1 MVKPSLGQALSACP
15 PRRSLVTDAAIVG
28 GLLLSVGL
36 TGLLIRTVTG
46 PLRGGGLVIAVCL
59 RTFVAGLFGSLALAC
74 LWPLTRRL
82 AARRLA
88 ARAGDLFARCPGC
101 GDLLPASAP
110 APVSACGRCGHPAEA
125 LPVSWTVDAPDVLLG
140 VALLGLAAA
149 LAALTGC
156 VAVGAFLLPQLPAR
170 AAALLLALLLGAG
183 ALPGLR
189 AASKHLASEWRRAPR
204 LHHRRVWRADGV
216 MREAAAAARC
226 PDDGLAVEGVE
237 RRTEGFDAARARPLD
252 EAGLDAFSRGLA
264 RLLAT
269 WLDRGAAR
277 VWREEVVAWRWPPE
291 GRGAEASSAAA
302 YRSAAG
308 ESDGSSRVSMV
319 AWKVA
324 FGRSSLIELLAAEGL
339 PTPVG
344 ALDAVMRSGGTE
356 LPALSDALSRD
367 ASCREALAARVG
379 DDASAAALAWC
390 AMALRESAS
399 PAG

>member
-1 MVKPSLGQALSACP
+1 MVKPSLGEALSACP
-15 PRRSLVTDAAIVG
+15 PRRALGTDVAIVG

-101 GDLLPASAP
+101 GDLLPVPGLAT
-110 APVSACGRCGHPAEA
+110 ACGRCGHPAEA
-125 LPVSWTVDAPDVLLG
+125 LPVVWTVDAPDVLLG

-149 LAALTGC
+149 LAALTGG
-156 VAVGAFLLPQLPAR
+156 VAVGALLLPQLPAR

-189 AASKHLASEWRRAPR
+189 AASKHLVSEWRRAPQ
-204 LHHRRVWRADGV
+204 LHHRRAWRAAGV
-216 MREAAAAARC
+216 THEAAAAARC
-226 PDDGLAVEGVE
+226 PDDGPRVEGVE

-252 EAGLDAFSRGLA
+252 EAGLDALSRGLA

-308 ESDGSSRVSMV
+308 ESDGPSRVSMV

-324 FGRSSLIELLAAEGL
+324 FGRASLIELLAAEGL
-339 PTPVG
+339 PTPVA

-356 LPALSDALSRD
+356 LVALCDALSRD

-379 DDASAAALAWC
+379 DDASAAPLAWC
-390 AMALRESAS
+390 ARALRESTS